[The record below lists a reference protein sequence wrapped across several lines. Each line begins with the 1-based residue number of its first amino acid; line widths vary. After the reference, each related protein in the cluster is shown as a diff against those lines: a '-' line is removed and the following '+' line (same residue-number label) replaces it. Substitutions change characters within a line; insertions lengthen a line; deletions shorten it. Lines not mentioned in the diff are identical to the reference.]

1 MIKKRIT
8 KDALSLTLTPNKSST
23 VQQNLI
29 FFGFLSVLC
38 LTFAIGFFVLGA
50 TMILPFAG
58 LEIMLLFIILR
69 VNRNWLNQSEK
80 IYLDKLY
87 VKLEKGKNDITFDR
101 FLSKFSIVDNKTK
114 KRIFITGNNQKVE
127 IGSFLNEEEI
137 EELIVLLKKKV
148 QDLNFS
154 QMKV

>member
-8 KDALSLTLTPNKSST
+8 EDALSLTLTPNKSST
-23 VQQNLI
+23 VKQNLI

-101 FLSKFSIVDNKTK
+101 FLSKFSIVDHKTK
-114 KRIFITGNNQKVE
+114 KRVFITGNNQKVE

-137 EELIVLLKKKV
+137 EELITLLKQKV
-148 QDLNFS
+148 RDLNFS
-154 QMKV
+154 

>member
-80 IYLDKLY
+80 IYLNKLY

-101 FLSKFSIVDNKTK
+101 FLSKFSVVDHKTK

-137 EELIVLLKKKV
+137 EELIALLKKKV

-154 QMKV
+154 

>member
-8 KDALSLTLTPNKSST
+8 KDALSLTLSPNKSST

-101 FLSKFSIVDNKTK
+101 FLSKFSIVDHKTK

-137 EELIVLLKKKV
+137 EELIALLKKKV

-154 QMKV
+154 

>member
-101 FLSKFSIVDNKTK
+101 FLSKFSVVDHKTK

-137 EELIVLLKKKV
+137 EELIALLKKKV

-154 QMKV
+154 

>member
-1 MIKKRIT
+1 MIKKKIT
-8 KDALSLTLTPNKSST
+8 KNTLSLTLTPNKSST

-58 LEIMLLFIILR
+58 LEILILFL
-69 VNRNWLNQSEK
+69 VLKANRNWLNQSEK
-80 IYLDKLY
+80 IELDKLY
-87 VKLEKGKNDITFDR
+87 VKLKKGKNDLIFDR
-101 FLSKFSIVDNKTK
+101 FLSKFSIVDHKTK
-114 KRIFITGNNQKVE
+114 KRIFITSDKKKIE

-137 EELIVLLKKKV
+137 EELITLLKKKV

-154 QMKV
+154 

>member
-1 MIKKRIT
+1 MIKNRIT
-8 KDALSLTLTPNKSST
+8 KDALSLTLTPNNAST

-58 LEIMLLFIILR
+58 LEIILLFIILR

-101 FLSKFSIVDNKTK
+101 FLSKFSVVDHKTK

-137 EELIVLLKKKV
+137 EELIALLRKKV
-148 QDLNFS
+148 QDLNFL
-154 QMKV
+154 

>member
-58 LEIMLLFIILR
+58 LEIILLFIILR

-80 IYLDKLY
+80 IYLDKLF

-101 FLSKFSIVDNKTK
+101 FLSKFSVVDHKTK
-114 KRIFITGNNQKVE
+114 KRVFITGNNQKVE
-127 IGSFLNEEEI
+127 IGSFLNEVEI
-137 EELIVLLKKKV
+137 EELITLLKQKV
-148 QDLNFS
+148 RDLNFS
-154 QMKV
+154 

>member
-69 VNRNWLNQSEK
+69 VNRNWVNQSEK

-101 FLSKFSIVDNKTK
+101 FLSKFSVVDHKTK

-137 EELIVLLKKKV
+137 EDLIALLKKKV
-148 QDLNFS
+148 QDLNF
-154 QMKV
+154 

>member
-101 FLSKFSIVDNKTK
+101 FLSKFSVVDHKTK

-137 EELIVLLKKKV
+137 EDLIALLKKKV

-154 QMKV
+154 

>member
-29 FFGFLSVLC
+29 FFGFLSILC

-101 FLSKFSIVDNKTK
+101 FLSKFSIVDHKTK

-154 QMKV
+154 

>member
-87 VKLEKGKNDITFDR
+87 VKLETGKNDITFDR
-101 FLSKFSIVDNKTK
+101 FLSKFSIVDHKTK

-137 EELIVLLKKKV
+137 EELIALLKKKV

-154 QMKV
+154 

>member
-101 FLSKFSIVDNKTK
+101 FLSKFSVVDHKIK

-137 EELIVLLKKKV
+137 EELIALLKKKV

-154 QMKV
+154 

>member
-1 MIKKRIT
+1 MIKKRIS

-58 LEIMLLFIILR
+58 LEIILLFIILR

-101 FLSKFSIVDNKTK
+101 FLSKFSVVDHKTK

-137 EELIVLLKKKV
+137 EELIALLKKKV

-154 QMKV
+154 

>member
-8 KDALSLTLTPNKSST
+8 KDALSLTLSPNKSST

-101 FLSKFSIVDNKTK
+101 FLSKFSVVDHKTK

-137 EELIVLLKKKV
+137 EELIALLKKKV
-148 QDLNFS
+148 HDLNFS
-154 QMKV
+154 

>member
-8 KDALSLTLTPNKSST
+8 KDALSLTLSPNKSST

-101 FLSKFSIVDNKTK
+101 FLSKFSIVDHKTK

-154 QMKV
+154 

>member
-38 LTFAIGFFVLGA
+38 LTFALGFFVLGA

-101 FLSKFSIVDNKTK
+101 FLSKFSVVDHKTK

-137 EELIVLLKKKV
+137 EELIALLKKKV

-154 QMKV
+154 

>member
-101 FLSKFSIVDNKTK
+101 FLSKFSIVDHKTK
-114 KRIFITGNNQKVE
+114 KRIFISGNNQKVE

-137 EELIVLLKKKV
+137 EELIALLKKKV

-154 QMKV
+154 

>member
-1 MIKKRIT
+1 MIKKKIT
-8 KDALSLTLTPNKSST
+8 KNTLSLTLTPNKSST

-101 FLSKFSIVDNKTK
+101 FLSKFSVVDHKTK

-137 EELIVLLKKKV
+137 EELIALLKKKV

-154 QMKV
+154 

>member
-80 IYLDKLY
+80 IYLNKLY

-101 FLSKFSIVDNKTK
+101 FLSKFSIVDHKTK

-137 EELIVLLKKKV
+137 EELIALLKKKV

-154 QMKV
+154 

>member
-8 KDALSLTLTPNKSST
+8 KDSLLLTLTPNKSST
-23 VQQNLI
+23 VQQNII

-38 LTFAIGFFVLGA
+38 ITFGIGFFVLGA

-80 IYLDKLY
+80 IYLDKLF

-101 FLSKFSIVDNKTK
+101 FLSKFSVVDHKTK
-114 KRIFITGNNQKVE
+114 KRIFITGNNRKVE

-137 EELIVLLKKKV
+137 EELIALLKKKV

-154 QMKV
+154 

>member
-1 MIKKRIT
+1 MIKKRIS
-8 KDALSLTLTPNKSST
+8 KDSLLLTLTPNKSST

-58 LEIMLLFIILR
+58 MEIILLFIILR

-101 FLSKFSIVDNKTK
+101 FLSKFSVVDHKTK

-137 EELIVLLKKKV
+137 EELIALLKKKV
-148 QDLNFS
+148 QDLNFL
-154 QMKV
+154 

>member
-8 KDALSLTLTPNKSST
+8 KDTLSLTLTPNKSST

-101 FLSKFSIVDNKTK
+101 FLSKFSIVDHKTK

-137 EELIVLLKKKV
+137 EELIALLKKKV

-154 QMKV
+154 